1 MKLIKS
7 LISAAV
13 LVAASASAF
22 AAVVVQVPYTITVR
36 DFQTTSSLDFSN
48 NLISG
53 LKTGMVQNTLDA
65 NGRPVFALADGY
77 SNSNGDVESA
87 ASFAKWYAPCN
98 SGTYSCSAL
107 YTPTILADVNL
118 TTGQLTYSNN
128 SFFPLDALTP
138 TSAWQGMP
146 HNFLFT
152 TELDLNLTYNLAGA
166 DGGGSKNS
174 FSFTGD
180 DDLWVFINGKL
191 ALDLGG
197 IHAATSGAFDL
208 DVGGLAASLGL
219 TTNGQ
224 AYSMKIFSAE
234 RHETQSNI
242 NIVSSLG
249 PVTQDIP
256 EPTTV
261 ALFGLALAGLA
272 LARRN
277 AKR

>member
-1 MKLIKS
+1 MKLLKS
-7 LISAAV
+7 LISAAI
-13 LVAASASAF
+13 LVAASSSAF
-22 AAVVVQVPYTITVR
+22 ALVVPYTITVR

-77 SNSNGDVESA
+77 SNANGNIQSA

-98 SGTYSCSAL
+98 SGAYSCSAL
-107 YTPTILADVNL
+107 HTPTILANVN
-118 TTGQLTYSNN
+118 TATEVLTYSNN
-128 SFFPLDALTP
+128 SFFPLDALTAS
-138 TSAWQGMP
+138 SAWQGMP
-146 HNFLFT
+146 HNYLFT
-152 TELDLNLTYNLAGA
+152 TELDLNLTYNLNGA
-166 DGGGSKNS
+166 DGAGAKNS

-191 ALDLGG
+191 ALDIGG
-197 IHAATSGAFDL
+197 IHGATSGSFDL
-208 DVGGLAASLGL
+208 DMGGLAASFGL

-234 RHETQSNI
+234 RHQTQSNI

-249 PVTQDIP
+249 PVTQSIP

-272 LARRN
+272 LSRRN
-277 AKR
+277 AKRY

>member
-13 LVAASASAF
+13 LVAASVSAF
-22 AAVVVQVPYTITVR
+22 AAVVQVPYQITIR

-48 NLISG
+48 TWYNG
-53 LKTGMVQNTLDA
+53 LTTGMVGTTLV
-65 NGRPVFALADGY
+65 GGVPVYVGTAPYGTI
-77 SNSNGDVESA
+77 ESA
-87 ASFAKWYAPCN
+87 ATFAQWYAPCN
-98 SGTYSCSAL
+98 TGPTSCIRL
-107 YTPTILADVNL
+107 ETPVILAEVN
-118 TTGQLTYSNN
+118 TDTGLLTYTNN
-128 SFFPLDALTP
+128 SFFPFDAYTGA
-138 TSAWQGMP
+138 TEGMT
-146 HNFLFT
+146 HNYLFT
-152 TELDLNLTYNLAGA
+152 TELALNLTYNLAGA
-166 DGGGSKNS
+166 DGSGSKNS

-180 DDLWVFINGKL
+180 DDLWVFINGNL

-197 IHAATSGAFDL
+197 IHAATSGSFDL

-224 AYSMKIFSAE
+224 EYSMKIFSAE
-234 RHETQSNI
+234 RHQTESNI
-242 NIVSSLG
+242 RISSSLG